1 MEITAREASLTRIN
15 NLRESILAAIV
26 SLETLESYTLNTL
39 YRTEAILK
47 GFDNDLWNLVDQ
59 GEVIEGEY

>member
-15 NLRESILAAIV
+15 NLRESIVSAIV

-39 YRTEAILK
+39 YHTEAILK